1 VAYFGFHSRASLWAS
16 AICAGV
22 IFAAIISR
30 GSAAVLSPPRRS
42 QVVPHVRGYI
52 VLWDA
57 FAPFVYVTQIKL
69 GIPLGKPILIGRLSI
84 PNYRSLVVLRNPLAV
99 SCRRVART
107 RLSVLKGRQGIR
119 PTEPR
124 PKLANGANS
133 LPYPSGLPSS
143 SFVRR
148 SMNASTSACI
158 ARSALAQA
166 ILNR

>member
-1 VAYFGFHSRASLWAS
+1 M
-16 AICAGV
+16 GV
-22 IFAAIISR
+22 RDLR
-30 GSAAVLSPPRRS
+30 GRHLRGKHFPSFRRGIVSGSPQ

-57 FAPFVYVTQIKL
+57 FAPFVYVTQINL
-69 GIPLGKPILIGRLSI
+69 GILLGKPILIGRLSI
-84 PNYRSLVVLRNPLAV
+84 PNCRSLVVLRIPLAV
-99 SCRRVART
+99 SCRRVARS

-119 PTEPR
+119 PTE